1 MTDDNIENLNEH
13 RLRKAVDDLEKD
25 EDILKFAQWVNEN
38 VTHEFTLTSDYGMN
52 YDNTQ
57 AYEYP
62 RKKKDHI
69 REKIMTDDNVENL
82 NEHRL
87 RKAVDDLEKDEDILK
102 FAQWVNENVTH
113 EFTVTSDYG
122 MNYDNTQAYEYT
134 VKKKDHIREILMTM
148 PDKNGYYTPPY
159 S

>member
-1 MTDDNIENLNEH
+1 MTDDNIENLNEY
-13 RLRKAVDDLEKD
+13 RLRKAVDELEKD

-38 VTHEFTLTSDYGMN
+38 VTHDMLTGDYGMN

-69 REKIMTDDNVENL
+69 R
-82 NEHRL
+82 
-87 RKAVDDLEKDEDILK
+87 DILM
-102 FAQWVNENVTH
+102 A
-113 EFTVTSDYG
+113 
-122 MNYDNTQAYEYT
+122 
-134 VKKKDHIREILMTM
+134 M